1 MALPVLTPEQ
11 RAQALVKA
19 AVARKERAEI
29 KGRLKKGEL
38 SLEQVIQSGQE
49 IESIGKMKVIALIE
63 SLPGVGKVRAKS
75 VMEKIG
81 IAESRRIRGLGVHQI
96 RELTAHFNLI

>member
-1 MALPVLTPEQ
+1 MLAIIPGFLT
-11 RAQALVKA
+11 
-19 AVARKERAEI
+19 
-29 KGRLKKGEL
+29 GL
-38 SLEQVIQSGQE
+38 SLIIAIGAQVIQSGQE